1 MILIGY
7 VILDIIQNQY
17 LSPTHPRTCS
27 GSLEHA
33 EFTENNIGH
42 GFRFAKH
49 TDYIRRRSYELWR
62 DKRISGFGIGI
73 AGNPAG
79 RGSQGCALGTM
90 GSPGAQK

>member
-42 GFRFAKH
+42 GFRDAKH
-49 TDYIRRRSYELWR
+49 TDYTVNSLRVISHRHTQTQRT
-62 DKRISGFGIGI
+62 RI
-73 AGNPAG
+73 
-79 RGSQGCALGTM
+79 
-90 GSPGAQK
+90 